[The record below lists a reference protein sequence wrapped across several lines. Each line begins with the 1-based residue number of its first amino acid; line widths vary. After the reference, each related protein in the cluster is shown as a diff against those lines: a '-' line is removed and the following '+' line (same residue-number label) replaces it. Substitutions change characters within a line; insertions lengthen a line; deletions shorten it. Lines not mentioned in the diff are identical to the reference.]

1 MLKSKKSEDVEFKF
15 TIPGVYLYQCSPH
28 KTIGMIG
35 LIIVGND
42 KSNLN
47 KVKEVKMF
55 GLSKDIFETL
65 LQDL

>member
-1 MLKSKKSEDVEFKF
+1 M
-15 TIPGVYLYQCSPH
+15 QPH

-55 GLSKDIFETL
+55 GLSTDIFEKL